1 MRIGRETKRGLRQAR
16 KLLHLCLPISGNSSA
31 ESEWGPWGEAYR
43 LVRTPDSRG
52 GSAVVGKGREDEDQQ
67 LTARERRR
75 AVRETPRVGAEGKG
89 RRVGVKLVGEVE
101 GEWVDGLLDG
111 CGKKVLER
119 KEGPEKR
126 KEEPNRRDAIGAFRS
141 QRLAVYN

>member
-52 GSAVVGKGREDEDQQ
+52 VYCSGQRECRRGSATDS
-67 LTARERRR
+67 
-75 AVRETPRVGAEGKG
+75 EGKTQGGERDAESG
-89 RRVGVKLVGEVE
+89 RRGE
-101 GEWVDGLLDG
+101 GE
-111 CGKKVLER
+111 KVGGE
-119 KEGPEKR
+119 
-126 KEEPNRRDAIGAFRS
+126 IGG
-141 QRLAVYN
+141 